1 MSEKRVSERL
11 WQYAY
16 QLDDEVSS
24 LKAESDAL
32 FEKHKLAEAR
42 RLPCTHPDS
51 VEVEYWETMKKL
63 NLNKEE
69 CDALLKGIE
78 MFVSGGEVPERFQ
91 HLFPKPTEAEQL
103 LSKRRRAIEA
113 ERARLSAPL
122 DKDELFF
129 ATIFEP
135 DVAEQEKQACVV
147 HRPIFMVD
155 GVSIPQARRVR
166 SNSGSFA
173 TKSGGRVRKV

>member
-1 MSEKRVSERL
+1 MSEKRVLERL

-16 QLDDEVSS
+16 QLDNEVSS

-32 FEKHKLAEAR
+32 FEKHKLAQAKK
-42 RLPCTHPDS
+42 LPCTHPDN
-51 VEVEYWETMKKL
+51 VETAYWDILKKL
-63 NLNKEE
+63 NLKKEE

-78 MFVSGGEVPERFQ
+78 VFVSGGEVPERFQ
-91 HLFPKPTEAEQL
+91 HLFPKPTEAERA

-122 DKDELFF
+122 DKDELFY

-135 DVAEQEKQACVV
+135 ELAKGEKQACVV

-155 GVSIPQARRVR
+155 GVSIPQARRAH

-173 TKSGGRVRKV
+173 SKSGARIRKV